1 MAVSGD
7 GKLAVSGG
15 KDKTLRF
22 WEVETGRELAAFPG
36 CEGPIKACFIAK
48 NSRAAL
54 ATDGATLL
62 SIDLKKKEVTRRR
75 QLAGS
80 WSSGQA
86 AAFSSDGE
94 QVAVGDGYNLR
105 LWNLKSQG
113 ERPKMEDNEIQ
124 WSMAFT
130 PDGTRLVSG
139 GNGKVNI
146 WDVRKSRKIHVLAT
160 AGQYYIQSLAVS
172 PDNRHVA
179 AIPGSAGQDLQIFR
193 LGPAEK

>member
-15 KDKTLRF
+15 KEKTLRF
-22 WEVETGRELAAFPG
+22 GEVETGRELDAFPG

-48 NSRAAL
+48 NGRAAL

-62 SIDLKKKEVTRRR
+62 SIDLKKKAVARRR

-86 AAFSSDGE
+86 AAFSADGE
-94 QVAVGDGYNLR
+94 QVAAGDGYTVR
-105 LWNLKSQG
+105 LWDVNSG
-113 ERPKMEDNEIQ
+113 RERPKLEDNEIQ
-124 WSMAFT
+124 WSMAFI

-146 WDVRKSRKIHVLAT
+146 WDVRKHRKIHALSV
-160 AGQYYIQSLAVS
+160 AGNGYIQSLAVS
-172 PDNRHVA
+172 PDNKHVA
-179 AIPGSAGQDLQIFR
+179 AIPSSAGQDLQVFR
-193 LGPAEK
+193 LGAADD